1 VHGKEVRFRR
11 NKTKKHWSSTSSTWT
26 AHLQAHPTTV
36 AAMLALNNG
45 WGSGTGVDHA
55 EQDRMRRL

>member
-1 VHGKEVRFRR
+1 V
-11 NKTKKHWSSTSSTWT
+11 
-26 AHLQAHPTTV
+26 QDHPTTV

-45 WGSGTGVDHA
+45 WGSGTGVDHT